1 MTDTI
6 VNVEAIAEFGRSS
19 GIFRFMNTTWGWP
32 TIESIHFVGLS
43 LLVGA
48 VWLFDLRLLGFAK
61 NIPIAALHKLVPWGV
76 LGYLVNV
83 STGFLFYVSAPDQY
97 TYNPAFQLKVLCMII
112 AGLNVI
118 AFYTTTSARL
128 KTLGIDEPVPLQAKM
143 MAAISL
149 SAWIGVIVFGR
160 LITFYRPPEHWCFW
174 C

>member
-1 MTDTI
+1 M
-6 VNVEAIAEFGRSS
+6 NVDVVAIAEFGRSS
-19 GIFRFMNTTWGWP
+19 GITGFMESKWGWP
-32 TIESIHFVGLS
+32 TIESTHFVGLS

-48 VWLFDLRLLGFAK
+48 VWIFDLRLLGFAK
-61 NIPIAALHKLVPWGV
+61 RIPIAALHKFVPWGV
-76 LGYLVNV
+76 LGYLINV
-83 STGFLFYVSAPDQY
+83 CTGFMFYVSAPDQY

-118 AFYTTTSARL
+118 VFYATTASHVKRVGL
-128 KTLGIDEPVPLQAKM
+128 DEPVPIAGQI

-149 SAWIGVIVFGR
+149 SAWTGVIIFGR